1 MIKDIEVE
9 RWVHAEFKQML
20 PALIWQ
26 NDDGEYEAFGKYRIV
41 PQNPGYC
48 VYIND
53 DEQGFFNSTRTA
65 ISWCVAD
72 KYKRYNLARDL
83 LTYDNRLVYQVATPS
98 TKSISECKIITSL
111 GDTRF
116 HNL

>member
-1 MIKDIEVE
+1 MIKDTEVE

-53 DEQGFFNSTRTA
+53 DEQGF
-65 ISWCVAD
+65 
-72 KYKRYNLARDL
+72 
-83 LTYDNRLVYQVATPS
+83 
-98 TKSISECKIITSL
+98 
-111 GDTRF
+111 
-116 HNL
+116 